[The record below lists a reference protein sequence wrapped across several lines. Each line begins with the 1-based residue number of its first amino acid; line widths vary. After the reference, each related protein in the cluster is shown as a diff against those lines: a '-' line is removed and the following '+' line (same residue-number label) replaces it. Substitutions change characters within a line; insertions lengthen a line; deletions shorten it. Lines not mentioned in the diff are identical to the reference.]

1 MKSLERNPWK
11 FVWKRIVLTLFDCSN
26 KYSIQNFKDHVCF
39 CLFVCLCGIG
49 PIYLLAYRTW
59 LSNKCFHEASLSRK
73 QGYVLSWMSTGVKNS
88 SFGLGLR
95 RKALVKSQYC
105 SIRIFEMYFLW
116 LCGQGSVLWSFMG
129 GIHRSPMKS
138 PYTGQAVPRFSFNV
152 ISLDKLLCYIA
163 KLLHQ
168 ISIRY
173 LSSYGIYTSANT
185 SNFITRFYLW
195 WQQTMQ
201 INTATVVANQATI
214 VAQKL
219 TFFAFHWS
227 TSKSNLK
234 SWRRHPDGF
243 HQNVHRGAIIKSLKN
258 GAPGSDGITAQI
270 LKTIRQ
276 SINGPVCYLCN
287 RSLTEGV
294 FPDELKLA
302 NVLPLFKSGDPLLF
316 NNFRPV
322 SLLCVLSKVF
332 EKVMYSR
339 LINFLEQQKILI
351 KKSIRF

>member
-1 MKSLERNPWK
+1 
-11 FVWKRIVLTLFDCSN
+11 
-26 KYSIQNFKDHVCF
+26 
-39 CLFVCLCGIG
+39 
-49 PIYLLAYRTW
+49 
-59 LSNKCFHEASLSRK
+59 
-73 QGYVLSWMSTGVKNS
+73 
-88 SFGLGLR
+88 
-95 RKALVKSQYC
+95 
-105 SIRIFEMYFLW
+105 MYFLW

-152 ISLDKLLCYIA
+152 ISLDKLLSDIA
-163 KLLHQ
+163 KLLQQ

-234 SWRRHPDGF
+234 SWRRHLDGF
-243 HQNVHRGAIIKSLKN
+243 HQNVHSGTFEMN
-258 GAPGSDGITAQI
+258 
-270 LKTIRQ
+270 IRQ
-276 SINGPVCYLCN
+276 VVSVRIYDIAPIIMRRVIKWWFILFFITSI
-287 RSLTEGV
+287 
-294 FPDELKLA
+294 
-302 NVLPLFKSGDPLLF
+302 
-316 NNFRPV
+316 
-322 SLLCVLSKVF
+322 CVIT
-332 EKVMYSR
+332 
-339 LINFLEQQKILI
+339 LINFIGTL
-351 KKSIRF
+351 